1 MSSITALQNSPTDT
15 AAIAALQKKFAA
27 HKQAFFK
34 HPFPDVRER
43 RAHLYALADALLSNR
58 ARIREALQTDFGA
71 HPAAA
76 ADLAEIGGPLA
87 PTLAAAQ
94 HVHRWLR
101 PGRRSPDLLSFGP
114 RKAHIALQP
123 TTGTGLSAPSKF
135 S

>member
-1 MSSITALQNSPTDT
+1 MSSLTSLQNSPTDT

-76 ADLAEIGGPLA
+76 ADLAEIGGSLS
-87 PTLAAAQ
+87 PTPAGAQ
-94 HVHRWLR
+94 HVTRRILPER
-101 PGRRSPDLLSFGP
+101 GRVHLLSLGN
-114 RKAHIALQP
+114 
-123 TTGTGLSAPSKF
+123 
-135 S
+135 

>member
-87 PTLAAAQ
+87 PPPHAAQ
-94 HVHRWLR
+94 HVPPLKP
-101 PGRRSPDLLSFGP
+101 PGRRRRALL
-114 RKAHIALQP
+114 A
-123 TTGTGLSAPSKF
+123 
-135 S
+135 

>member
-34 HPFPDVRER
+34 HPFPDLREL

-76 ADLAEIGGPLA
+76 AALAEIGGATPPPVA
-87 PTLAAAQ
+87 SATPGKPQ
-94 HVHRWLR
+94 PR
-101 PGRRSPDLLSFGP
+101 PRRRSQRDL
-114 RKAHIALQP
+114 
-123 TTGTGLSAPSKF
+123 
-135 S
+135 

>member
-58 ARIREALQTDFGA
+58 ARIREALQTGFGA

-76 ADLAEIGGPLA
+76 ADLAEIGGPL
-87 PTLAAAQ
+87 PRPLAAAPR
-94 HVHRWLR
+94 VK
-101 PGRRSPDLLSFGP
+101 RRVPPGP
-114 RKAHIALQP
+114 RRRARFAFAPRPAAH
-123 TTGTGLSAPSKF
+123 GLPPQGLPRRP
-135 S
+135 

>member
-76 ADLAEIGGPLA
+76 ADPADIGRPPPRPPAGA
-87 PTLAAAQ
+87 P
-94 HVHRWLR
+94 HVNRCLR
-101 PGRRSPDLLSFGP
+101 PQRRSVCLLS
-114 RKAHIALQP
+114 
-123 TTGTGLSAPSKF
+123 
-135 S
+135 

>member
-76 ADLAEIGGPLA
+76 ADLAEIGGPPA
-87 PTLAAAQ
+87 RPPAAAQ
-94 HVHRWLR
+94 NGKRLMR
-101 PGRRSPDLLSFGP
+101 PERGRATRLSV
-114 RKAHIALQP
+114 RP
-123 TTGTGLSAPSKF
+123 TQGQ
-135 S
+135 